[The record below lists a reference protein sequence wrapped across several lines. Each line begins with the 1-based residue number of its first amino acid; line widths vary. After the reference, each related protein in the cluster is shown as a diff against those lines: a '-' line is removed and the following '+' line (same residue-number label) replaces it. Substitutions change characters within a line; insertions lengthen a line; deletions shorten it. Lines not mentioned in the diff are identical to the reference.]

1 MSVNFLVSLL
11 KKNWH
16 TVSSKK
22 YKLYCN
28 LTSYEPNIMQTTYP
42 ISVLSSH
49 CLASINFVYL
59 ECAYIGDALAYEE
72 YHESYLGE
80 EQEQNV

>member
-1 MSVNFLVSLL
+1 
-11 KKNWH
+11 
-16 TVSSKK
+16 
-22 YKLYCN
+22 
-28 LTSYEPNIMQTTYP
+28 MQTTYP